1 MKEKINKNTYFF
13 IVIIVCIAFVQIVW
27 KLLTSFFPDI
37 PVEYSSR
44 FIEASM
50 GAAAFFLCKTT
61 NFVQPWLG
69 IRVEKGNRR
78 KTVITCLLIAAGITA
93 FYITT
98 RLILQNFIPE
108 IAARPFFKTYIDVK
122 LRKIYLFA
130 VIVQELLSKG
140 VLQHGMEKALPK
152 EKYKTAILVTAAIFG
167 MLHIHTSPYY
177 IIGAMGL
184 AVVSGIIYHKQG
196 NIWASVT
203 LHFFLAFLPR
213 CFGLK

>member
-1 MKEKINKNTYFF
+1 M
-13 IVIIVCIAFVQIVW
+13 
-27 KLLTSFFPDI
+27 
-37 PVEYSSR
+37 
-44 FIEASM
+44 
-50 GAAAFFLCKTT
+50 
-61 NFVQPWLG
+61 
-69 IRVEKGNRR
+69 
-78 KTVITCLLIAAGITA
+78 
-93 FYITT
+93 
-98 RLILQNFIPE
+98 
-108 IAARPFFKTYIDVK
+108 
-122 LRKIYLFA
+122 
-130 VIVQELLSKG
+130 QELLSKG

>member
-1 MKEKINKNTYFF
+1 MPVTLLTLGLWLGRS
-13 IVIIVCIAFVQIVW
+13 IIVPIKSHRPQSCRLHCNADISRSY
-27 KLLTSFFPDI
+27 SF
-37 PVEYSSR
+37 SSR
-44 FIEASM
+44 KKDEVEAKPSS
-50 GAAAFFLCKTT
+50 
-61 NFVQPWLG
+61 WR

-78 KTVITCLLIAAGITA
+78 KTVITCVLIAAGITA

-98 RLILQNFIPE
+98 RLILQNFIPK

-177 IIGAMGL
+177 ILGAMGL